1 MEHLAREL
9 ARLAWQLERDAEDL
23 LDRATQPN
31 RSVESTDAVAQRLV
45 RIEGKVSDIHG
56 HTSELIR
63 RVPGDLGPV
72 LAELKQVLI
81 ARLENVLEATHS
93 HGSADSPHAT
103 PANQATHSAQSAG
116 AAVPSLTPQERKVFQ
131 MCFRSGF
138 LSYQDIASQL
148 DITATAAKN
157 LVNRIFQSD
166 RKRSLFTKQY
176 QHGTV
181 RVGLQPAVQGRILA
195 GRVSEK
201 LPQKRTKETQNAWIT
216 RRG

>member
-1 MEHLAREL
+1 MEL
-9 ARLAWQLERDAEDL
+9 ARLAWELEMDAEDL
-23 LDRATQPN
+23 LVQAGRSN

-45 RIEGKVSDIHG
+45 RIESKVSDIHG

-72 LAELKQVLI
+72 LAELKEVLI
-81 ARLENVLEATHS
+81 TRLESLLEATQS
-93 HGSADSPHAT
+93 HGSADSRHVAA
-103 PANQATHSAQSAG
+103 ANQATHSAQSAG
-116 AAVPSLTPQERKVFQ
+116 AVVPSLTPQERKVFQ

-138 LSYQDIASQL
+138 LSYRDIASQL
-148 DITATAAKN
+148 DITSTAAKN
-157 LVNRIFQSD
+157 LVNRIFLSD

-176 QHGTV
+176 HHGAV

-201 LPQKRTKETQNAWIT
+201 PPQKRTKEAQNAWIT

>member
-1 MEHLAREL
+1 
-9 ARLAWQLERDAEDL
+9 
-23 LDRATQPN
+23 
-31 RSVESTDAVAQRLV
+31 
-45 RIEGKVSDIHG
+45 
-56 HTSELIR
+56 
-63 RVPGDLGPV
+63 
-72 LAELKQVLI
+72 
-81 ARLENVLEATHS
+81 
-93 HGSADSPHAT
+93 
-103 PANQATHSAQSAG
+103 
-116 AAVPSLTPQERKVFQ
+116 

-176 QHGTV
+176 QHGAV

>member
-23 LDRATQPN
+23 LDQATQPN
-31 RSVESTDAVAQRLV
+31 RSVESTDAIAHRLI

-81 ARLENVLEATHS
+81 TSLESLSEANHS
-93 HGSADSPHAT
+93 HGSVDSRRVVAT
-103 PANQATHSAQSAG
+103 DQATHSAQSAG
-116 AAVPSLTPQERKVFQ
+116 AAAPSLTPQERKVFQ

-176 QHGTV
+176 QHGAV
-181 RVGLQPAVQGRILA
+181 RVGLQPAVQGRILV
-195 GRVSEK
+195 GRVS
-201 LPQKRTKETQNAWIT
+201 
-216 RRG
+216 